1 MGNQDTL
8 AMFDALQQE
17 IGYQFNN
24 PKWLLEALTHKSGA
38 GQKTAHYERLE
49 FLGDRIL
56 GQAVSLALFKTFPD
70 EDQGALTK
78 RFHALV
84 RQNALAKIAFEL
96 SLSDIIITDATK
108 QAAKQES
115 VLSDVVEALIAALYL
130 DGGQPVADAFIER
143 YIDVTKTT
151 ADDAQANPKSAL
163 QEWSMARQ
171 WPMPSYQMISNEGPA
186 HAPVFIIEVSLG
198 DKGKMQAQG
207 ASKKEAEQKAARALL
222 SELKQKEQS

>member
-1 MGNQDTL
+1 MGNQETL
-8 AMFDALQQE
+8 AMFDALQKE
-17 IGYQFNN
+17 IGYQFKN
-24 PKWLLEALTHKSGA
+24 PKWLLEALTHKSG
-38 GQKTAHYERLE
+38 TAQNSGHYERLE

-56 GQAVSLALFKTFPD
+56 GQAVSLALFKTFPE

-96 SLSDIIITDATK
+96 SLSAIIITDATK
-108 QAAKQES
+108 QAAKQDS

-130 DGGQPVADAFIER
+130 DGGQSVADAFIER
-143 YIDVTKTT
+143 YIDVTQTT
-151 ADDAQANPKSAL
+151 ADDEQANPKSAL

-186 HAPVFIIEVSLG
+186 HAPLFIIEVSLG
-198 DKGKMQAQG
+198 DKGSMQAQG

-222 SELKQKEQS
+222 SALKQKVQS